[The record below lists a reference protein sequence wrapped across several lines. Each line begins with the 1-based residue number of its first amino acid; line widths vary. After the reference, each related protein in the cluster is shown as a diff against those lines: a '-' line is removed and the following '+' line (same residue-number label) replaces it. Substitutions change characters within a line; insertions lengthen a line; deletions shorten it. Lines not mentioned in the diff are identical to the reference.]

1 MALVVEDGTGKDDA
15 DSYISVADA
24 DTYNTAHNADTVWDA
39 ADTSAK
45 EKALRLATQYLD
57 DNYAGRWFGSRS
69 NADQALSWPRAG
81 ITDIDGYAIENDEMP
96 QKLLDACTE
105 AAIRSANGTSLMP
118 DIDEPGTIKKERDK
132 VDVIE
137 TEVEYVGGKSQIALF
152 RIIDELLTGLYSSG
166 GQLWRA

>member
-15 DSYISVADA
+15 DSYASIVTADA
-24 DTYNTAHNADTVWDA
+24 YNLANQQDTDWIA
-39 ADTSAK
+39 ADTDAK
-45 EKALRLATQYLD
+45 EKALRLGTQYE
-57 DNYAGRWFGSRS
+57 DNNYRGRWFGSRA
-69 NADQALSWPRAG
+69 NADQSRAWPRVG
-81 ITDIDGYAIENDEMP
+81 VTDIDGYAIEGDELP
-96 QKLLDACTE
+96 SKVADACVE
-105 AAIRSANGTSLMP
+105 AAIRSNAGISLMP